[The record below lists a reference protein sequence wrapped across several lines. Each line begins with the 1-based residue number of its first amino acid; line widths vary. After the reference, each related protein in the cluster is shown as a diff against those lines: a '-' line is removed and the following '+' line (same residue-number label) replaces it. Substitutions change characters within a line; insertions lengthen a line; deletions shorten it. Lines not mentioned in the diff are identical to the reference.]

1 MELLLVGIIIG
12 VIVGLVVG
20 LAIRAMRR
28 AAEPAKH
35 AEEIGKLRRE
45 HAEYVARLQKNHA
58 EEAGRLE
65 TENAEAVG
73 KLRTEHAEYVSRL
86 NSEHEQD
93 IERNRK
99 EAVEQSRNV
108 LKGKIG
114 EHMVP
119 LTDAFRSKYEPSE
132 ARFLGAPIDYIIFEN
147 MDSDDNDKPVVITL
161 ADVKKGKTPLSKK
174 QRRIEEAVEQK
185 RVRWDVI
192 RLDDNSGDNAAARQS
207 L

>member
-28 AAEPAKH
+28 AAESTKH
-35 AEEIGKLRRE
+35 AEEIGRLNRE
-45 HAEYVARLQKNHA
+45 HAEYVSKL
-58 EEAGRLE
+58 
-65 TENAEAVG
+65 NA
-73 KLRTEHAEYVSRL
+73 K
-86 NSEHEQD
+86 HEQD
-93 IERNRK
+93 IERNRR

-114 EHMVP
+114 EHMAP
-119 LTDAFRSKYEPSE
+119 LLEEFSSRYAPSE

-147 MDSDDNDKPVVITL
+147 MDSDDKDKPVVITL
-161 ADVKKGKTPLSKK
+161 ADVKKGKAPLSKK
-174 QRRIEEAVEQK
+174 QKRIEEAVGQR

-192 RLDDNSGDNAAARQS
+192 RLEDEPESTHSQQS
-207 L
+207 